1 MNCSSESPNHG
12 EHAVHAEKQDGSF
25 FLEELLSVFS
35 VFSVVQSLDLDSANA
50 S

>member
-12 EHAVHAEKQDGSF
+12 EHAEKQDGSF
-25 FLEELLSVFS
+25 FLEELFSVYS